1 MESLRRVLQRLE
13 LRTLA
18 LLAAAGGA
26 VWLFLSLADEV
37 TDGETGEID
46 RFLIMSLRT
55 PGDPA
60 DPVGPRWF
68 EEMMRDV
75 TALGGFT
82 FLTLF
87 VVIAAAALA
96 FYRKRRQA
104 VVLAVSIVLATLAND
119 ALKQV
124 FERARP
130 EVVAHGSYV
139 YTHSFPSGHSMLSA
153 ATFLTTAAILSSL
166 QTRRRAKVFIFT
178 IAILVTAAV
187 GFSRVYLGVHW
198 PTDVLGGWTLGA
210 AWALL
215 ARLVLGLWRAGAE
228 EAVEEMGRPETAETA
243 GPAS

>member
-228 EAVEEMGRPETAETA
+228 EAVEEME
-243 GPAS
+243 PARDG

>member
-13 LRTLA
+13 LKTLA

-37 TDGETGEID
+37 TDSETGEID
-46 RFLIMSLRT
+46 RLLIMSLRT

-104 VVLAVSIVLATLAND
+104 AVLAVSIALATLAND

-130 EVVAHGSYV
+130 DVVTHGSYA
-139 YTHSFPSGHSMLSA
+139 YTHSFPSGHSTLSA

-166 QTRRRAKVFIFT
+166 QTRRRAKVFIFA

-215 ARLVLGLWRAGAE
+215 ARLVLGLWRGGAA
-228 EAVEEMGRPETAETA
+228 EAVGEAE
-243 GPAS
+243 PARDG